1 MPASDPVT
9 AVANAITQVGIAV
22 QPFLEE
28 GLAQKYNREHTQRIE
43 EWLGLI
49 SKPLDG
55 DTATSINSFVSRLL
69 TSAGAP
75 AGGMGTCISVPLD
88 SLTSLIS
95 ECSESIKKDQM
106 LAKIQF
112 RQR

>member
-9 AVANAITQVGIAV
+9 AVANAVTESLIAI

-43 EWLGLI
+43 EWVQI
-49 SKPLDG
+49 VSKPIDG
-55 DTATSINSFVSRLL
+55 NAANHINTFVSRLL

-75 AGGMGTCISVPLD
+75 AGGVGTLISVPLD
-88 SLTSLIS
+88 SLTSLIN
-95 ECSESIKKDQM
+95 ECSESIKKDHM

-112 RQR
+112 RQK